1 MTEEKLEFVSLVS
14 DTTFKYLY
22 KSKDTK
28 KWFDNIIKN
37 LFNIDLEDYEIVDNE
52 SNTGNNIKDYRMD
65 IKLKHKY
72 KDITVIIEM
81 NKEYYDFLES
91 KNYQYLYREAG
102 SIYDTGERYGNKL
115 TKLILF
121 NNFKNKKSP
130 EIKNGNYI
138 FEDPI
143 NKIVIDDIESF
154 EIYLP
159 NYKKLCYDSSEIEV
173 SLSLFTATSFE
184 EMRKLT
190 RNSKDIKII
199 EELER
204 LAMDNEFKINYDQEA
219 VKRKTENS
227 IREESYSKGIERG
240 IKQGI
245 EQGTKD
251 SKLEIAKNM
260 LKDNISIELISKFT
274 GLSVEEIESLK

>member
-245 EQGTKD
+245 EQGIKD
-251 SKLEIAKNM
+251 SKIEIARMMISDNKPIDEIIKYTGFTINEINN
-260 LKDNISIELISKFT
+260 LK
-274 GLSVEEIESLK
+274 